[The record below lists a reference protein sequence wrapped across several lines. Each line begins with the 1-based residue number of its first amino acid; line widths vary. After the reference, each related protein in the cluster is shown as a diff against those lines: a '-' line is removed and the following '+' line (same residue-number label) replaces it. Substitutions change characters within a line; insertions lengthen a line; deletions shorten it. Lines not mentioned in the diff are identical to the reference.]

1 MDSFI
6 NTIIENLK
14 NVNWEGPAVF
24 IVVILMF
31 FAIFRKWMLV
41 LLVILTIVIGWG
53 AEDLI
58 LLNLD
63 TENTVVTVPLLVY
76 LVGGV
81 SVVILSLFTFFK
93 PK

>member
-6 NTIIENLK
+6 DIVIENLK
-14 NVNWEGPAVF
+14 NVNWEGPAAF

-31 FAIFRKWMLV
+31 FAIFRKWILV
-41 LLVILTIVIGWG
+41 LLVVLTIVLGWG
-53 AEDLI
+53 AQDLI
-58 LLNLD
+58 LLNLES
-63 TENTVVTVPLLVY
+63 ENTVITVPLLVY

-81 SVVILSLFTFFK
+81 SVVLLSLFTFFK